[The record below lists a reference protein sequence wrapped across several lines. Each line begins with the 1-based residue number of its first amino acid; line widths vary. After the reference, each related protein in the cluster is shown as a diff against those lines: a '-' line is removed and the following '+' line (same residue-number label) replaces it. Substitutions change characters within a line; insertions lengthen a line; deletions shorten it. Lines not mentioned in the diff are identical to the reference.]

1 MMESND
7 LELIYELSPMQQAM
21 LFHSLYAPGSGVY
34 VIQLS
39 LRLTGR
45 LDVSAF
51 EQAWQHLVD
60 RHDILR
66 TAFFWEGLD
75 KPLQVVYRETA
86 LEVRRESWRGLGES
100 EQRARLDRF
109 LEAERERGFDPA
121 EAPLMRLALFD
132 LEPEVHQM
140 VWTIHHLLVDGWSQ
154 GQLLREL
161 FTAYAAFSRGRKPR
175 LPPSGKFRGYI
186 AWLQRQDLGAAE
198 AFWRDRLAGLSTP
211 TFIAGGES
219 KGGPGWRE
227 ARRQD
232 LAVPAAA
239 TAALREAARRH
250 RLTLNTLVQGA
261 WSLLLAQESGR
272 DDVVFG
278 TTVSGRPA
286 DLPGVESIL
295 GLFINTQPVR
305 VALRPEQRLWDWLTR
320 LQEDQVE
327 MRRYEHS
334 PLVDV
339 QRWSGLPAGVPLF
352 DHLLVF
358 ENLALPAELSRPL
371 PELEIAEEAAHEL
384 TNYPLNVVVI
394 PGDELRLSMRY
405 DAGRFEATA
414 VSRMLERLARV
425 LEDLAAGREG
435 TLAEV
440 PRLPEQERHQVL
452 VEWGGAGGLPQ
463 DRPQE
468 HVLSDTLH
476 GRFEARARQT
486 PNAPAA
492 TCGGVSLTYAELER
506 RANQLARHLRSLG
519 VRPDDRVGLCGERSL
534 ELLEGLLG
542 ILKAGGA
549 YVPLDPKYPR
559 ERLAWMIEDAGIH
572 AVVGTAEPLAALVS
586 DGAADGIEAVR
597 LDAHRERLRSLPGGP
612 LAPVA
617 DGSGLAY
624 VIYTSGSTGRPKG
637 VLVSHANVVRLFD
650 ATHPWFRFDARDVWT
665 LFHSYA
671 FDFSVWEIWG
681 ALLYGGRV
689 VVVPWE
695 VSRSPELFLDLLKSE
710 RVTVLNQ
717 TPSAFAQLA
726 RADEERGGVA
736 TGLRLVIFGG
746 EALDAGGLAPWFD
759 RHGDQRPRL
768 VNMYGITETTVHV
781 TYRRLRREDAEG
793 GRRSVIGARIPDLGL
808 HVLDPWLQP
817 VQIGAPGELVVGG
830 AGLARGYLNRPE
842 LTAERFV
849 PDLFSRQ
856 PGARLYR
863 SGDLGRFLPDGDL
876 EYLGRIDHQVKI
888 RGFRIELGEIEAVLG
903 SHPAVRECVV
913 LARTDGRE
921 GDARLVAY
929 VVANLMAGGERA
941 RTEELREHLRARLP
955 EHMVPAA
962 FVLLPAL
969 PLTHNGKVDRKAL
982 PAPDGIRSAEESYA
996 APSDPVEELL
1006 AGLWAEVL
1014 GLDRV
1019 GVHDDFFALGGH
1031 SLLATQVV
1039 SRLRQTFGLEVP
1051 LRALFEAPTVAGL
1064 AERIDEQAA
1073 RLAGAGELDFL
1084 IDELDLLA
1092 DEEARARLDD
1102 PRAVGDLA
1110 AALARAFPDLPGAEA
1125 AEPWQTE
1132 VPAQPVPLPRQEEGG
1147 AFPLSFAQQRLW
1159 FLDQLEPGGAAY
1171 NLPLPVRLRGELP
1184 VALLERIFAAL
1195 VRRHEALRTTF
1206 ATHGDQPVQV
1216 VHSDLL
1222 PALAQID
1229 LSDLPEAER
1238 EERARQVADQEASL
1252 PFDLG
1257 TGPLLRLTLVRLAER
1272 DHLLLVTL
1280 HHIVSDGWSMRV
1292 LLRELVA
1299 LYEALSREAP
1309 AALPELPFQYA
1320 DFAVWQRQW
1329 LRGEVLEEQLAFWR
1343 SRLAGAPQ
1351 VLELPADRPRPAVQT
1366 FRGAALGRAL
1376 EPSLSAAVGELCRRE
1391 DVTPFM
1397 ALLAA
1402 WALLLGR
1409 LAGQDDVLVGT
1420 PIAGR
1425 HVRGSEHLI
1434 GFFVNTLVLRIGLD
1448 GASFRTLLG
1457 RVRQASLEAFTH
1469 QDVPFERLVE
1479 ELAPERDLSRS
1490 PLFQVMFALQ
1500 NALGETRQIPGLAVQ
1515 AVPLTGRTAKFD
1527 LGLTLAE
1534 TPGGFEASVEHNTDL
1549 FDGSTIERLLARLE
1563 LVLEGAV
1570 RDPGLPVAGLPWLLA
1585 GERQQV
1591 LLEWNDTAAGYP
1603 RDASLPERFA
1613 AVVAE
1618 QPEAPAVVD
1627 EDGTTWSYRGLHE
1640 ASSRLARHLAA
1651 LGVGPGARVG
1661 VAMERS
1667 ADLLVALLAILQ
1679 AGAAYVPLDPGHPD
1693 ERLAFLLDD
1702 SRAGLLLVHGRTRGR
1717 LETLGVRTL
1726 CLERDR
1732 EALAARSASPLP
1744 PRVPA
1749 ETLAYVIYTSGSTG
1763 RPKGVA
1769 VPHQAILRLVLGA
1782 RHLTL
1787 SPGDRLAFNAT
1798 TSFDAATFEIWG
1810 ALLLGATL
1818 VVIPRDLLLSP
1829 HDLAAVLRREQVTV
1843 LHLTTSVFNNAAREA
1858 PEIFPPLRCALFG
1871 GEAADAGAVARVVE
1885 GGPPRRLL
1893 HMYGPTEST
1902 TFATW
1907 HEVTG
1912 PAPVTVP
1919 IGRPLANTTAYVLEP
1934 AGTPA
1939 APGQSGELFLG
1950 GDGLAWGYLNRPDL
1964 TAERFV
1970 PDPLGAPGTRLY
1982 RTGDLVRLR
1991 ADGTLEFQGRIDEQV
2006 KIRGV
2011 RIEPGEVEATL
2022 ARHPGMAACAV
2033 VAREDLP
2040 GERRLVGYVVL
2051 DPTDPTDRS
2060 DGSDPK
2066 AALAAWLRERLPDS
2080 MVPSAWVFL
2089 DALPLTPHGKLDRRA
2104 LPAPEAARGVDR
2116 EYVAPSDP
2124 VEEKLAAIWAE
2135 VLGADRVGVHDD
2147 FFALGGHS
2155 LLATQVVSRIRRTLR
2170 ADLPLRRLFEQPT
2183 VAALARAVR
2192 AAREAGLPP
2201 APPLVPVPRGGDLPL
2216 SFAQQR
2222 LWFLD
2227 RLEPGSA
2234 TYNVPL
2240 AVRLTGALA
2249 VAALRQ
2255 VFAEVLRR
2263 HEALRTT
2270 FDLGAG
2276 RPVQVIADEVRMELP
2291 LFDLAEAPAE
2301 AREEWAGRIAQEEAW
2316 HPFDLQRGPLLRLAL
2331 LRLGE
2336 REHLLLVTLHH
2347 IVSDG
2352 WSTGVLLR
2360 EIEALYT
2367 AFVRAEPSP
2376 LPELPLQYADFAA
2389 WQRSWLQGEVLE
2401 EQLAYWRRQLAGA
2414 PALLELPTDRPRPA
2428 VQTANGGA
2436 TGLALTPALSAA
2448 VRDLCRQEGATPF
2461 MLLLAAWSVLLGR
2474 HAGQD
2479 DVLIGTPIAG
2489 RSQRE
2494 TEDLIGLF
2502 VNTLVIRIRI
2512 VPSSFTELLAEV
2524 RATALEAYA
2533 HQDLP
2538 FEQVVEELAPERDL
2552 SYSPLFQALFALQ
2565 NAPGGSLRLP
2575 GLSLAP
2581 VGLEGTVTKFD
2592 LSLAFQEGPEGFV
2605 GTQEHNTDLF
2615 DRTTAARLLDRFE
2628 ALLAAALA
2636 DPGRKLTDLPLLL
2649 PAERQQ
2655 ILAEWND
2662 TPQPFTG
2669 YSLPE
2674 LFAIQLALKREATAL
2689 VTREIRWT
2697 YADLAARAG
2706 GIARRLKALGIG
2718 PETRVAVC
2726 LERSADLIATLLGVL
2741 AAGGAYVPID
2751 PAYPV
2756 ERRALMLEDSGAAV
2770 LVSRGRLSADLPGT
2784 GARSLDL
2791 DAGPL
2796 PAAFLPSGFE
2806 VLPGHLAYVIYT
2818 SGSTGRPKGVAIE
2831 HRSAVALAGWA
2842 REAFSA
2848 GELSGVLAATSV
2860 CFDLSVFEIFATLA
2874 CGGTVILAEDALELP
2889 ELPAASEVRLVNTV
2903 PSAATALVRSGRLPA
2918 SVWTMNLAGE
2928 PLPGALAEA
2937 LYATGTVE
2945 RVLNLYGPSE
2955 DTTYSTGASIPSAG
2969 ERTPAIGRPLPGTRA
2984 WVVDPAGRLV
2994 PAGVAGELWLAG
3006 AGLARGYLNR
3016 PELTAERFTP
3026 DPWGGPGG
3034 RVYRTG
3040 DLVRHRADGELEF
3053 LGRIDFQ
3060 VKVRGFRIELGEIE
3074 AALRSHPAVREA
3086 VCMVREDRQGSR
3098 LLVGYVVLNRTGP
3111 TDPTDLKPAL
3121 AAWLGGR
3128 LPDYMVPSA
3137 FVILEALPLTATG
3150 KVDRKALPAP
3160 ERRVGEARF
3169 VPPADALEERLADLW
3184 REVLLI
3190 DRVGREDNFF
3200 TLGGHSLFA
3209 TQVVTRIRETMG
3221 IDLPLRA
3228 MFQTP
3233 TLAGLASVL
3242 RGERLEDIT
3251 PPAPPE
3257 VRVPEAAPAEP
3268 VETAPAAER
3277 TGRELAARLAGL
3289 SPEKRELLDA
3299 VLRER
3304 RAQPVAAAAPLLP
3317 REDPGAPAPLS
3328 FAQERM
3334 WFLHLLDPLSG
3345 AFNVFL
3351 GVRLEG
3357 ALRPE
3362 LLAAAFRELIRRHQ
3376 ILATR
3381 YELSGGAPLQV
3392 VDPGQLFAL
3401 PEVDLS
3407 ALPAEQRAAELGPLQ
3422 AEESARLFDLVH
3434 GPVLRACLVRLAPA
3448 EYLLLLTVHH
3458 MAMDGWSLRIL
3469 MEELAAL
3476 YQAFAAGELSPLPE
3490 PRLQY
3495 ADFAVWQRRRLQG
3508 EALEAEIAWWRRYL
3522 APPLPVLALPT
3533 DQPHRVPQPYH
3544 LSGVEETFPAGLAA
3558 DLSALGAGRGASL
3571 FMVLLAG
3578 LASVLHR
3585 SGGDER
3591 IMAGIPV
3598 AGRNRRE
3605 VEDLIGCFLNNLVLR
3620 VDLAGD
3626 PEFGELLQGTARTAL
3641 EAFAHQDLPVELL
3654 LQELRLE
3661 GDAFQGSRGPFQVM
3675 LLLQNLRRM
3684 RIEVPGLT
3692 LTGLGAPREL
3702 NLDAG
3707 ILDLGLAAEEHEDG
3721 LLLEI
3726 SYNDLLFERATMQRL
3741 SGHLRALLEGAV
3753 ADPGARLSALP
3764 LLSAAEQREVLT
3776 WNRPL
3781 AATAGRDP
3789 VPALFAAQAARTPE
3803 AEALRHLGRRMSYG
3817 ELDWRSQAIAERLQ
3831 ALGVGPEVPVAVF
3844 LERSPEL
3851 IAALLG
3857 VLRAGGA
3864 YAPLDPAFPAE
3875 RLRWI
3880 LEDLAPA
3887 VLVTDGAL
3895 APRIPW
3901 TGTTLF
3907 VDREDAAP
3915 RGIPLPPPVPE
3926 QTAYV
3931 IYTSGSTGRPKGVAV
3946 PHGAL
3951 TSFVAAARELYGLG
3965 AGDRVLQFASLG
3977 FDTSVEEIWP
3987 CLTVGG
3993 TLVLRTD
4000 EMAGTVDGFL
4010 RGCEEHGITV
4020 LDLPTAF
4027 WHELAI
4033 SPELAERGLPAA
4045 VRVVILGGERPLPE
4059 RVGSWLSRTDPR
4071 MRLFNTYGPTETTVV
4086 ATAAEL
4092 LPALAVDEWREV
4104 SIGRPLRGVQAHGVD
4119 ATLRPVPVDVPG
4131 ELLVGGL
4138 GVARGYLGRPDLTAE
4153 RFLPD
4158 PFSGVAGARLYRTGD
4173 LVRRRADGTL
4183 EFAGRVDQQVKIRGF
4198 RVEPGEIESA
4208 LAACPE
4214 VGECAVVARE
4224 GGDSGDLRLVAY
4236 VVPAPGRPA
4245 AAFVLRA
4252 FLEERLPAWMV
4263 PSAFVS
4269 LSTLPRTPTG
4279 KIDRRGLPAPD
4290 PAAAE
4295 AERLQVEPRNEIEE
4309 AIAEIWRDALKV
4321 ERLSVFDGFF
4331 ELGGHSLLLLQ
4342 VMRRL
4347 RDTFDLEIPLRSV
4360 YEERTIAALA
4370 KKVEEL
4376 LIEEVRATS

>member
-1 MMESND
+1 MESAD

-51 EQAWQHLVD
+51 ERAWQHLVD
-60 RHDILR
+60 RHDVLR

-86 LEVRRESWRGLGES
+86 LEVRRESWRGLGAD
-100 EQRARLDRF
+100 EQRSRLDRF

-132 LEPEVHQM
+132 LEPEAHQM

-161 FTAYAAFSRGRKPR
+161 FTAYAAFSRGREPR
-175 LPPSGKFRGYI
+175 LPAAGKFRDYV

-211 TFIAGGES
+211 TFIAGGDG

-232 LAVPAAA
+232 LTVPAAA

-272 DDVVFG
+272 GDVVFG

-305 VALRPEQRLWDWLTR
+305 VALRPEQGLWDWLAR
-320 LQEDQVE
+320 LQQDQVE

-339 QRWSGLPAGVPLF
+339 QRWSALPAGVPLF

-358 ENLALPAELSRPL
+358 ENAALPAELSRPL

-405 DAGRFEATA
+405 DAGRFAA
-414 VSRMLERLARV
+414 ASVARMLERLARV
-425 LEDLAAGREG
+425 LEDLAAGRER
-435 TLAEV
+435 TLTEV
-440 PRLPEQERHQVL
+440 ARLPERERHQVL

-468 HVLSDTLH
+468 QVLSGTLH

-486 PNAPAA
+486 PDAPAA
-492 TCGGVSLTYAELER
+492 TCGGASVTYAELER
-506 RANQLARHLRSLG
+506 RANQLARHLRSLD

-534 ELLEGLLG
+534 ELLEGILG

-559 ERLAWMIEDAGIH
+559 ERLAWMIGDAGIR
-572 AVVGTAEPLAALVS
+572 AVVGTAEPLAALIS
-586 DGAADGIEAVR
+586 DGAADGIAAVP

-612 LAPVA
+612 LPPVT
-617 DGSGLAY
+617 DGAGLAY

-650 ATHPWFRFDARDVWT
+650 ATQPWFRFGARDVWT

-695 VSRSPELFLDLLKSE
+695 VSRSPELFLDLLASE
-710 RVTVLNQ
+710 KVTVLNQ

-781 TYRRLRREDAEG
+781 TYRPLRREDAAG
-793 GRRSVIGARIPDLGL
+793 ARRSVIGARIPDLGL
-808 HVLDPWLQP
+808 YLLDPWLQP
-817 VQIGAPGELVVGG
+817 VPIGAPGELVVGG
-830 AGLARGYLNRPE
+830 AGLARGYLSRPE

-849 PDLFSRQ
+849 PDPVGGE

-913 LARTDGRE
+913 VAREDRPGSSRLVGYVVLHRTDPT
-921 GDARLVAY
+921 DSKAALA
-929 VVANLMAGGERA
+929 AW
-941 RTEELREHLRARLP
+941 LRGRLP

-962 FVLLPAL
+962 FVPLPAL
-969 PLTHNGKVDRKAL
+969 PLTQNGKVDRTAL
-982 PAPDGIRSAEESYA
+982 PAPDGIRAAEESYV

-1014 GLDRV
+1014 GPDRV

-1031 SLLATQVV
+1031 SLLATQLV
-1039 SRLRQTFGLEVP
+1039 SRLRQTFGLEIP

-1084 IDELDLLA
+1084 IAALDPLA
-1092 DEEARARLDD
+1092 DEEARARVDD
-1102 PRAVGDLA
+1102 PRAVNDLA
-1110 AALARAFPDLPGAEA
+1110 AALARAFPAPPGPEV
-1125 AEPWQTE
+1125 AEPGRRE
-1132 VPAQPVPLPRQEEGG
+1132 SPEQPVPLPRPEGGG

-1159 FLDQLEPGGAAY
+1159 FLDQLEPDSAAY

-1184 VALLERIFAAL
+1184 AALLERVFAGL

-1206 ATHGDQPVQV
+1206 AARGDQPVQV
-1216 VHSDLL
+1216 VHPDLL
-1222 PALAQID
+1222 PALARID

-1238 EERARQVADQEASL
+1238 EERARQIADQEAAL
-1252 PFDLG
+1252 PFDLR
-1257 TGPLLRLTLVRLAER
+1257 TGPLLRLTLVRLAAR
-1272 DHLLLVTL
+1272 DHLLLVNL
-1280 HHIVSDGWSMRV
+1280 HHIVSDGWSMQV

-1309 AALPELPFQYA
+1309 AVLPELPFQYA

-1343 SRLAGAPQ
+1343 RRLAGAPQ
-1351 VLELPADRPRPAVQT
+1351 RLELPTDRPRPAVQT
-1366 FRGAALGRAL
+1366 SRGATRNRRL
-1376 EPSLSAAVGELCRRE
+1376 EPSLAAAVGELCRRE

-1409 LAGQDDVLVGT
+1409 LAGQDGVLVGT

-1425 HVRGSEHLI
+1425 HLRGSEHLI

-1448 GASFRTLLG
+1448 GEALSFRQLLG

-1479 ELAPERDLSRS
+1479 ELVPERDLSRS

-1500 NALGETRQIPGLAVQ
+1500 NAPGAARQIPGLAVQ
-1515 AVPLTGRTAKFD
+1515 AVAVTGRTAKFD
-1527 LGLTLAE
+1527 LGLTVSA

-1549 FDGSTIERLLARLE
+1549 FDGSTVERLLARLE

-1591 LLEWNDTAAGYP
+1591 LLEWNETAAAYP
-1603 RDASLPERFA
+1603 REASLPERFA

-1618 QPEAPAVVD
+1618 QPDAPAVVD
-1627 EDGTTWSYRGLHE
+1627 EDGTTWSYRGLHQ

-1651 LGVGPGARVG
+1651 LGIGPGARVG

-1667 ADLLVALLAILQ
+1667 ADLLVALLAVLQ

-1693 ERLAFLLDD
+1693 ERLAFLLED
-1702 SRAGLLLVHGRTRGR
+1702 AGAALVLVHGRTRDR
-1717 LETLGVRTL
+1717 LETLGAQTL

-1749 ETLAYVIYTSGSTG
+1749 EALAYVIYTSGSTG

-1769 VPHQAILRLVLGA
+1769 VSHRAILRLVLGA

-1810 ALLLGATL
+1810 TLLLGATL
-1818 VVIPRDLLLSP
+1818 VVIPRDLLLSLQ
-1829 HDLAAVLRREQVTV
+1829 DLAAVLRRERVTV
-1843 LHLTTSVFNNAAREA
+1843 LHLTTSVFNHAAREA

-1871 GEAADAGAVARVVE
+1871 GEASDAVVVARLLE
-1885 GGPPRRLL
+1885 AGRPQRLL

-1919 IGRPLANTTAYVLEP
+1919 VGRPLANTTAYVLEP

-1939 APGQSGELFLG
+1939 APGQPGELFLG
-1950 GDGLAWGYLNRPDL
+1950 GDGLAWGYLNRPEL

-2022 ARHPGMAACAV
+2022 ARHPGVAACAV
-2033 VAREDLP
+2033 VAREDPP
-2040 GERRLVGYVVL
+2040 GERRLVAYVVL
-2051 DPTDPTDRS
+2051 GPIDRSDPTDPTDRS
-2060 DGSDPK
+2060 DAK
-2066 AALAAWLRERLPDS
+2066 AALAAWLSERLPDAV
-2080 MVPSAWVFL
+2080 VPSAWVFL
-2089 DALPLTPHGKLDRRA
+2089 ETLPLTPNGKLDRRA
-2104 LPAPEAARGVDR
+2104 LPAPEAARGADR

-2124 VEEKLAAIWAE
+2124 VEERLAAIWAE

-2155 LLATQVVSRIRRTLR
+2155 LLATQVVSRIRRMLR

-2192 AAREAGLPP
+2192 AAREAGPP
-2201 APPLVPVPRGGDLPL
+2201 SAPPLVPAPRGGDLPL

-2234 TYNVPL
+2234 AYNIPL
-2240 AVRLTGALA
+2240 AVRLTGELSA
-2249 VAALRQ
+2249 AALER

-2270 FDLGAG
+2270 FDLRAG
-2276 RPVQVIADEVRMELP
+2276 RPVQVIADEIRRELP
-2291 LFDLAEAPAE
+2291 FVDLSEAPAE
-2301 AREEWAGRIAQEEAW
+2301 AREEWAGRLALEEAW
-2316 HPFDLQRGPLLRLAL
+2316 HPFDLQRGPLLRLGL
-2331 LRLGE
+2331 LRLGA
-2336 REHLLLVTLHH
+2336 REHLLLVTVHH

-2367 AFVRAEPSP
+2367 AFVRGEPSP

-2401 EQLAYWRRQLAGA
+2401 EQLAYWRWQLAGA

-2428 VQTANGGA
+2428 VQTAHGGA
-2436 TGLALTPALSAA
+2436 TDLALPPALSAA
-2448 VRDLCRQEGATPF
+2448 VRDLCRREGATPF
-2461 MLLLAAWSVLLGR
+2461 MLLLAAWAVLLGR

-2479 DVLIGTPIAG
+2479 DVLVGTPIAG
-2489 RSQRE
+2489 RNQRE
-2494 TEDLIGLF
+2494 IEELIGLF
-2502 VNTLVIRIRI
+2502 VNTLVIRVRLAA
-2512 VPSSFTELLAEV
+2512 SSFTGLLAAV

-2552 SYSPLFQALFALQ
+2552 SYSPLFQVLFALQ

-2581 VGLEGTVTKFD
+2581 VDLAGTVTKFD
-2592 LSLAFQEGPEGFV
+2592 LSLAFQEGPEGFA
-2605 GTQEHNTDLF
+2605 GTQEHNADLF
-2615 DRTTAARLLDRFE
+2615 DRTTAARLLARFE

-2636 DPGRKLTDLPLLL
+2636 GPGRKLADLPLLL

-2662 TPQPFTG
+2662 TPEAFAG
-2669 YSLPE
+2669 SSLPD
-2674 LFAIQLALKREATAL
+2674 LFALQLARDPGVTAL
-2689 VTREIRWT
+2689 VTRSVRWT
-2697 YADLAARAG
+2697 YAVLAVRAG
-2706 GIARRLKALGIG
+2706 GMARRLRALGVG

-2756 ERRALMLEDSGAAV
+2756 ERRALMLADSGAAV
-2770 LVSRGRLSADLPGT
+2770 LVSRGRLAADLPET
-2784 GARSLDL
+2784 AARLVDL
-2791 DAGPL
+2791 DAGPPPEAL
-2796 PAAFLPSGFE
+2796 LPSGFE

-2831 HRSAVALAGWA
+2831 HRSAVARAGWA
-2842 REAFSA
+2842 RAAFSA

-2874 CGGTVILAEDALELP
+2874 SGGTVILAEDALELP

-2903 PSAATALVRSGRLPA
+2903 PSAATALVRSGRLPD
-2918 SVWTMNLAGE
+2918 SVRTVSLAGE
-2928 PLPGALAEA
+2928 PLPAALAAA
-2937 LYATGTVE
+2937 LYATGTVR

-2955 DTTYSTGASIPSAG
+2955 DTTYSTGASIPRAA
-2969 ERTPAIGRPLPGTRA
+2969 ERAPAIGRPLPGTRA
-2984 WVVDPAGRLV
+2984 WVVDPAGRPV
-2994 PAGVAGELWLAG
+2994 PVGVAGELWLAG

-3016 PELTAERFTP
+3016 PELTAERFAP
-3026 DPWGGPGG
+3026 DPWGEPGG

-3074 AALRSHPAVREA
+3074 AALRGHPAVREA
-3086 VCMVREDRQGSR
+3086 VVMVREDRQGSP
-3098 LLVGYVVLNRTGP
+3098 LLVGYAVLNRTDRSDP
-3111 TDPTDLKPAL
+3111 TAPTDLQSAL

-3128 LPDYMVPSA
+3128 LPDFMVPSA

-3150 KVDRKALPAP
+3150 KVDRKALPDP
-3160 ERRVGEARF
+3160 EHRVDAAGS
-3169 VPPADALEERLADLW
+3169 VPPADALEERLANLW
-3184 REVLLI
+3184 REVLPV
-3190 DRVGREDNFF
+3190 DRIGRHDSFF
-3200 TLGGHSLFA
+3200 ALGGHSLLA
-3209 TQVVTRIRETMG
+3209 TQVVTRVRETMG

-3228 MFQTP
+3228 MFQAP
-3233 TLAGLASVL
+3233 TLAQLASVL
-3242 RGERLEDIT
+3242 RGERPEDT
-3251 PPAPPE
+3251 LPAPPE
-3257 VRVPEAAPAEP
+3257 ARVREAAPAP
-3268 VETAPAAER
+3268 IVER
-3277 TGRELAARLAGL
+3277 TGRALTVRLAGL

-3304 RAQPVAAAAPLLP
+3304 RAQPAAAAAPLLP
-3317 REDPGAPAPLS
+3317 REDPSAPAPLS
-3328 FAQERM
+3328 FSQERM

-3357 ALRPE
+3357 ALRPA

-3376 ILATR
+3376 ILVTR
-3381 YELSGGAPLQV
+3381 YELSGGAPRQV
-3392 VDPGQLFAL
+3392 VDPGQPFAL

-3407 ALPAEQRAAELGPLQ
+3407 ALPAARRAAELGPLQ

-3448 EYLLLLTVHH
+3448 EHLLLLTVHH

-3476 YQAFAAGELSPLPE
+3476 YQAFAAGEPSPLPP

-3508 EALEAEIAWWRRYL
+3508 EALEAEIAWWRRHL

-3533 DQPHRVPQPYH
+3533 DRPHRAPQPYH
-3544 LSGVEETFPAGLAA
+3544 LSAVEERFPAGLAA

-3578 LASVLHR
+3578 LGSILHR
-3585 SGGDER
+3585 AGGDER
-3591 IMAGIPV
+3591 IVVGTPV

-3605 VEDLIGCFLNNLVLR
+3605 VEELIGCFLNNLLLR
-3620 VDLAGD
+3620 VDLDGD
-3626 PEFGELLQGTARTAL
+3626 PGFGELLQRTAGTAL

-3654 LQELRLE
+3654 LQELRLDG
-3661 GDAFQGSRGPFQVM
+3661 GDFQGSRGPFQVM

-3702 NLDAG
+3702 ALDAG
-3707 ILDLGLAAEEHEDG
+3707 ILDLGLVVEEQGEE
-3721 LLLEI
+3721 LLVEI
-3726 SYNDLLFERATMQRL
+3726 SYNDQLFERATMQRL

-3764 LLSAAEQREVLT
+3764 LLSPAERREVST

-3789 VPALFAAQAARTPE
+3789 VPALFAAQAARTPG
-3803 AEALRHLGRRMSYG
+3803 AEALRHRGRRMSYG
-3817 ELDWRSQAIAERLQ
+3817 ELERRSRAIAERLQ
-3831 ALGVGPEVPVAVF
+3831 ALGAGPEVPVAVF

-3887 VLVTDGAL
+3887 VLVTDSAL

-3901 TGTTLF
+3901 TGKVLF
-3907 VDREDAAP
+3907 VDGEDAAP

-3951 TSFVAAARELYGLG
+3951 AAFVAAARELYGIG

-3987 CLTVGG
+3987 CLTAGG

-4027 WHELAI
+4027 WHELVT

-4045 VRVVILGGERPLPE
+4045 LRLVILGGERPLPE
-4059 RVGSWLSRTDPR
+4059 RVASWLRRTDPR
-4071 MRLFNTYGPTETTVV
+4071 VRLFNTYGPTEATVV

-4092 LPALAVDEWREV
+4092 LPAHAGDGWREV
-4104 SIGRPLRGVQAHGVD
+4104 SMGRPLRGVQAHGVD

-4138 GVARGYLGRPDLTAE
+4138 GVARGYRGRPDLTAE

-4173 LVRRRADGTL
+4173 RVRRRADGTL
-4183 EFAGRVDQQVKIRGF
+4183 EFAGRVDEQVKIRGF

-4224 GGDSGDLRLVAY
+4224 EGTPGDLRLVAY
-4236 VVPAPGRPA
+4236 VVPAPGRTA
-4245 AAFVLRA
+4245 SASVLRA
-4252 FLEERLPAWMV
+4252 FLDERLPAWMV
-4263 PSAFVS
+4263 PSAFVP
-4269 LSTLPRTPTG
+4269 LSALPRTPTG

-4295 AERLQVEPRNEIEE
+4295 TERLQVAPRNEIEE
-4309 AIAEIWRDALKV
+4309 VIAEIWRDALKV

-4347 RDTFDLEIPLRSV
+4347 RDAFEMEIPLRSI

-4376 LIEEVRATS
+4376 LIEEVRATP